1 MISPCAADVMAAI
14 DATAAY
20 LPQLEIWITDEPL
33 PRGKKWLIDPDRSEV
48 YIDGTVSPN
57 EASAALIQALRHL
70 TQHYKIPTPIN
81 HRRLQL
87 VPHIPLPRSES
98 MTTGT
103 HGL

>member
-1 MISPCAADVMAAI
+1 MAAI

-20 LPQLEIWITDEPL
+20 LPQLEIWITSEPQ
-33 PRGKKWLIDPDRSEV
+33 RRVWLIDPDRSEV

-70 TQHYKIPTPIN
+70 AQHYKVPTPID
-81 HRRLQL
+81 RPRLQL
-87 VPHIPLPRSES
+87 VPHVPHQRSES
-98 MTTGT
+98 VTTGT